1 MFWCLFTSYKIFYLK
16 NSLNLLT
23 NICWSYCFTFP
34 PLCPNSHQEAKK
46 HCKPV
51 IIPLKEEI
59 ISKLS
64 ILVKN
69 RKSLRANKLATYKY
83 GCRTV
88 ELRWASQENGM
99 GLWDLNLHTYCQTQ
113 PFLVSSHCMTTVK
126 TAVYWTS
133 QTSMCDH
140 LLWDTTPI
148 SDHLSKTPKF
158 SQSKPYS
165 LFLLNSF

>member
-23 NICWSYCFTFP
+23 NICRSYCFTFP

-51 IIPLKEEI
+51 IIRW
-59 ISKLS
+59 
-64 ILVKN
+64 
-69 RKSLRANKLATYKY
+69 RKKFYQSYQFWSRIASRWGQTSWLLTNMV
-83 GCRTV
+83 V
-88 ELRWASQENGM
+88 ELLNSDGPPKKME
-99 GLWDLNLHTYCQTQ
+99 WDLNLHTYCQTQ

-148 SDHLSKTPKF
+148 SDHLCKTPKF
-158 SQSKPYS
+158 LSQSLIVCFS
-165 LFLLNSF
+165 